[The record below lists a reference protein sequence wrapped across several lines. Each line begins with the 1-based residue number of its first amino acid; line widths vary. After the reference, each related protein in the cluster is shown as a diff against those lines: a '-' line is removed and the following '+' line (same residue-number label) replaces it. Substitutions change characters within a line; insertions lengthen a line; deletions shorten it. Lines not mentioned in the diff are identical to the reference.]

1 LEETWPVDYW
11 RCRVENSK
19 SDQLEERLIEFAI
32 SVIKLS
38 QYLPRNSACRHI
50 SMQLLRSGTASASNY
65 AEARGAES
73 RADFIHKL
81 GIVHKELNETTVWL
95 RILRR
100 LVAEKPE
107 RIIGILAEN
116 QELCRIVGASL
127 RRARALASFPNSQTT
142 TNN

>member
-1 LEETWPVDYW
+1 MEA
-11 RCRVENSK
+11 SK
-19 SDQLEERLIEFAI
+19 TDQIEERFIEFSI

-38 QYLPRNSACRHI
+38 ETLPRTSACRHI
-50 SMQLLRSGTASASNY
+50 SVQILRSSTASASNY

-100 LVAEKPE
+100 IVAEKPE
-107 RIIGILAEN
+107 RIVRILAEN
-116 QELCRIVGASL
+116 QELCRIVGASIRTARSRL
-127 RRARALASFPNSQTT
+127 RASEL
-142 TNN
+142 TNHIS